1 MGKLKIS
8 RIEVRK
14 LFGVYNYDLQYAS
27 NEVTFDNL
35 MILYGDNG
43 TGKSTILRMINYLLS
58 NKERNGHK
66 SELANIAFESFL
78 ISFTDGNF
86 IKAYRDNG
94 DFNWLGKYSITYSI
108 KGQTDTFALR
118 AEWDDEKWAIR
129 MRNLPAE
136 KKYFLLLELL
146 KDEEIL
152 FISDRRK
159 EINGVDHA
167 AIAEIETFNSKMRIR
182 RIEKREEEVEREIR
196 LLQEW
201 LINRALSASKKG
213 EEGTSNIY
221 AKLIEQLSVKNSI
234 EENEKS
240 LEDIKKELEIIAEK
254 AKPYVNMGFLN
265 ETDYKY
271 LLQNIDKTQKSKIG
285 VVQAILTPYI
295 ETLNNKMMALSD
307 LMEILSYMLEQ

>member
-78 ISFTDGNF
+78 ISFTDGSF
-86 IKAYRDNG
+86 IKAYRDNNAY
-94 DFNWLGKYSITYSI
+94 NWQGKYSISYSI
-108 KGQTDTFALR
+108 KGKTDTFTLLAAR
-118 AEWDDEKWAIR
+118 EDEKWSISF
-129 MRNLPAE
+129 RNSQTE

-159 EINGVDHA
+159 EINGGG
-167 AIAEIETFNSKMRIR
+167 R
-182 RIEKREEEVEREIR
+182 
-196 LLQEW
+196 
-201 LINRALSASKKG
+201 
-213 EEGTSNIY
+213 
-221 AKLIEQLSVKNSI
+221 
-234 EENEKS
+234 
-240 LEDIKKELEIIAEK
+240 
-254 AKPYVNMGFLN
+254 P
-265 ETDYKY
+265 
-271 LLQNIDKTQKSKIG
+271 KT
-285 VVQAILTPYI
+285 
-295 ETLNNKMMALSD
+295 
-307 LMEILSYMLEQ
+307 